1 MEQARELE
9 ASFSL
14 ENPQMV
20 SFFFFLF
27 FLNHSDVS

>member
-20 SFFFFLF
+20 SFFFFF
-27 FLNHSDVS
+27 NQSDVS

>member
-20 SFFFFLF
+20 SFFFLTKVM
-27 FLNHSDVS
+27 LNA